1 MGSNA
6 MFTAVT
12 GAGAQ
17 QLRIDVISNN
27 LANLGT
33 VGYKAARP
41 QFEDLL
47 YETVRPAVNEG
58 GSPTGI
64 QFGRGT
70 RIVAT
75 EKIHSSGVL
84 RTTEQAL
91 DVAIDGR
98 GFLSVQQLN
107 GDVAYTRNGSLKLD
121 ANGNVVNSSGLALD
135 PPITVPPDS
144 VEIQITQDGIV
155 SVRQPGSPTLTQVG
169 QIELFVFPNE
179 AGLSAI
185 GGNLLVE
192 SDASGTPTSGTP
204 GTEAFG
210 QIQQG
215 ALEEANVN
223 IAEELVNL
231 ILAQR
236 AFEANTRVISAADDI
251 LRFVTQR

>member
-17 QLRIDVISNN
+17 QFRIDVISNN

-33 VGYKAARP
+33 IGFKAFRP

-47 YETVRPAVNEG
+47 YETVRPPVGEG

-75 EKIHSSGVL
+75 EKIQTSGVL
-84 RTTEQAL
+84 RTTEQPL

-98 GFLSVQQLN
+98 GYLAVEQLN
-107 GDVAYTRNGSLKLD
+107 GDLAYTRNGSLKLD
-121 ANGNVVNSSGLALD
+121 PNGNLVNNAGLAIQ
-135 PPITVPPDS
+135 PAISVPTDT
-144 VEIQITQDGIV
+144 VEIQITQDGII
-155 SVRQPGSPTLTQVG
+155 SIRQPGSPTLTQVG
-169 QIELFVFPNE
+169 QLELTLFPNE
-179 AGLSAI
+179 AGLSSI
-185 GGNLLVE
+185 GGNLVVE
-192 SDASGTPTSGTP
+192 SDASGSPTTGVP

-210 QIQQG
+210 VIQQG
-215 ALEEANVN
+215 SLEEANVN

>member
-33 VGYKAARP
+33 TGFKASRP

-47 YETVRPAVNEG
+47 YETVRPAVGEG

-75 EKIHSSGVL
+75 EKILTSRVL
-84 RTTEQAL
+84 RTTEQPL

-98 GFLSVQQLN
+98 GFLAVTQLN
-107 GDVAYTRNGSLKLD
+107 GDIAYTRDGSLKLD
-121 ANGNVVNSSGLALD
+121 PNGNLVNAAGLPIQPA
-135 PPITVPPDS
+135 ITVPTDT
-144 VEIQITQDGIV
+144 VEIQITQDGFI
-155 SVRQPGSPTLTQVG
+155 SVRQPGSTTLTQVG
-169 QIELFVFPNE
+169 QLQLTIFPNE

-192 SDASGTPTSGTP
+192 SDASGAPTTGTP
-204 GTEAFG
+204 ATESYGAL
-210 QIQQG
+210 QQG
-215 ALEEANVN
+215 SLEEANVN

-236 AFEANTRVISAADDI
+236 AFEANTRVISASDDI

>member
-33 VGYKAARP
+33 VGYKASRP

-47 YETVRPAVNEG
+47 YETIRPGVAEG

-70 RIVAT
+70 RIVGT
-75 EKIHSSGVL
+75 EKIQSSGVL

-98 GFLSVQQLN
+98 GFLAVQQLN
-107 GDVAYTRNGSLKLD
+107 GDIAYTRNGSLKLD
-121 ANGNVVNSSGLALD
+121 PNGTVVNTSGLPLD
-135 PPITVPPDS
+135 PPITIPPDT

-155 SVRQPGSPTLTQVG
+155 SIRQPGSPTLSEVG
-169 QIELFVFPNE
+169 QIQLAVFPNE
-179 AGLSAI
+179 TGLTAI

-192 SDASGTPTSGTP
+192 SDSSGAPTTGTP
-204 GTEAFG
+204 GDEAFG
-210 QIQQG
+210 LIQQG

-236 AFEANTRVISAADDI
+236 AFEANTRVISASDEI